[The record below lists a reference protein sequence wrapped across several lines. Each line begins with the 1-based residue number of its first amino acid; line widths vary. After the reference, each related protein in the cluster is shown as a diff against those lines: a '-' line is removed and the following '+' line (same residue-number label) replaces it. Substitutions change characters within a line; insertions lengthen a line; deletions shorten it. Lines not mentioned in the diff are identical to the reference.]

1 MQIQKTGCKEH
12 VNDTIKE
19 ENNHA
24 KNEKTFLSALLACAI
39 IVSLFPFAAFAA
51 DANTNVVYV
60 NTNAQSA
67 GTGTEK
73 DPYND
78 LQTAVTQAGETPT
91 TIILTNNIELSQSV
105 VLEEN
110 QKITINGN
118 DKTISYDGNN
128 SEERTKS
135 NAAFKITGSLGDE
148 SSNTPANVSLTVNNV
163 KFTSTAEGSNG
174 YGVLVGANA
183 VGANVK
189 LDQCEFNNLYCG
201 ILVNQFTNQDANA
214 DISITNSTYTNTT
227 YGYSVDEATSGTYVG
242 AVKVQFGS
250 ENKSTTDNFL
260 DKEYWSGIVYVTHG
274 GVTHPYKSVAD
285 ALTVATD
292 GDTITLNPGTYSG
305 NITLNK
311 NIENLTIQGK
321 EGAVIKNGSLT
332 VASSGIQLPGL
343 TIQNLTFENA
353 NILMKPNG
361 NSNLSGMTIKDNTF
375 TGAVSAIH
383 FNFGSKSEAGHGAN
397 YDGLTITGNDIK
409 DIKNG
414 NSSGILIIGDGTT
427 PSDLTIDNN
436 VIDGV
441 AWNGIQLNNI
451 KGDNIAVT
459 NNEIKN
465 CGATGDDGVFNFY
478 STTGDTFKVNE
489 NKIYPAEG
497 QLYVSYISGNVD
509 LDDNYWG
516 TSNPDFENYLA
527 YNSVDV
533 EKITVDEYYK
543 APSMNESDLNTYY
556 TGKYSYAINVANMD
570 NGSVSVD
577 KYATEGE
584 KVTLTVSPD
593 KAYKLDELTVTAN
606 GKDVELTDNSD
617 GTYTFTMPSS
627 NVKASASFVEDKDYV
642 EPDNSI
648 TVSMTIGSND
658 FVINNNI
665 VTVPDAAPYIANDR
679 TYVPFRAL
687 GEALGAKVV
696 WDNDART
703 VTYTLGDTEIVMTI
717 GDTTYTING
726 VEKSMDVA
734 PEITGDRTYVPV
746 RFVAEGLG
754 FKVTPLYADNGTT
767 ASVVFEK

>member
-1 MQIQKTGCKEH
+1 M
-12 VNDTIKE
+12 
-19 ENNHA
+19 
-24 KNEKTFLSALLACAI
+24 